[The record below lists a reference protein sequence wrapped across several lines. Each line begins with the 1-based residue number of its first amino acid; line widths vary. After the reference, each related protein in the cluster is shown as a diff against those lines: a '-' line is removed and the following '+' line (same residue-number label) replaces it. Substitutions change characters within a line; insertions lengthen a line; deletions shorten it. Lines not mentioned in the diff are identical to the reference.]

1 MGNWKGTN
9 FFYTLFQFCASSPWQ
24 CLLPYSY
31 ISIENFDLMEAIDII
46 LIILTVVT
54 TIGFGTMFIIV
65 VRRIMESK
73 NTGSKNNIDQ
83 PPTSKPLPEV

>member
-1 MGNWKGTN
+1 
-9 FFYTLFQFCASSPWQ
+9 
-24 CLLPYSY
+24 
-31 ISIENFDLMEAIDII
+31 MEAIDII

-54 TIGFGTMFIIV
+54 TVGFGTMFIIV